1 MWTISH
7 TAHWRQSRRLKMAKV
22 YDFDTCTE
30 KVSGDKFLENHKGR
44 FEDVML
50 IGFDDEGDVVFGAN
64 GLSTRDVIYLLE
76 KIKHDV
82 MENWD

>member
-1 MWTISH
+1 
-7 TAHWRQSRRLKMAKV
+7 MARV
-22 YDFDTCTE
+22 YDFDTGTE

-50 IGFDDEGDVVFGAN
+50 IGFDADGDVVFGAN
-64 GLSTRDVIYLLE
+64 GLSTRDVIYLL
-76 KIKHDV
+76 KHIKFEV

>member
-1 MWTISH
+1 
-7 TAHWRQSRRLKMAKV
+7 MAKV
-22 YDFDTCTE
+22 YDFDTGTE
-30 KVSGDKFLENHKGR
+30 KVSGDAFLENHKGR

-76 KIKHDV
+76 RIKFEV
-82 MENWD
+82 MESWD

>member
-1 MWTISH
+1 
-7 TAHWRQSRRLKMAKV
+7 MAKV
-22 YDFDTCTE
+22 YDFDTGTE
-30 KVSGDKFLENHKGR
+30 KVSGDQFLENHKGR

-76 KIKHDV
+76 RIKFEV
-82 MENWD
+82 MESWD

>member
-1 MWTISH
+1 
-7 TAHWRQSRRLKMAKV
+7 MAKV
-22 YDFDTCTE
+22 YDFDTGTE
-30 KVSGDKFLENHKGR
+30 KVSGDQFLENHKGR

-76 KIKHDV
+76 RIKFEV

>member
-1 MWTISH
+1 
-7 TAHWRQSRRLKMAKV
+7 MAKV
-22 YDFDTCTE
+22 YDFDTGTE
-30 KVSGDKFLENHKGR
+30 KVSGDQFLENHKGR

-64 GLSTRDVIYLLE
+64 GLSTRDIVYLLE
-76 KIKHDV
+76 RIKFEV

>member
-1 MWTISH
+1 
-7 TAHWRQSRRLKMAKV
+7 MAKV
-22 YDFDTCTE
+22 YDFDTGTE
-30 KVSGDKFLENHKGR
+30 KVSGDQFLENHKGR

-64 GLSTRDVIYLLE
+64 GLSTRDIIYLIE
-76 KIKHDV
+76 RIKFEV

>member
-1 MWTISH
+1 
-7 TAHWRQSRRLKMAKV
+7 MAKV
-22 YDFDTCTE
+22 YDFDTGAE

-64 GLSTRDVIYLLE
+64 GLSTRDIVYLLE
-76 KIKHDV
+76 RIKFEV